1 MGILQ
6 SSACVNFFLCKITK
20 ERYFTNEENVFSIWN
35 NLNKINILLP
45 VLLALQICFLLKT
58 KQKQE
63 NTFFLNIHKKEV
75 LIHYIY
81 KLWNSPAQDIVK
93 ARGINGF

>member
-20 ERYFTNEENVFSIWN
+20 ERYFTSEENVFSIWS
-35 NLNKINILLP
+35 NLNRINILLP
-45 VLLALQICFLLKT
+45 VFLALQISFLLKT

-63 NTFFLNIHKKEV
+63 NPFCV
-75 LIHYIY
+75 C
-81 KLWNSPAQDIVK
+81 
-93 ARGINGF
+93 

>member
-20 ERYFTNEENVFSIWN
+20 ERYFTSEEKMLSVWS
-35 NLNKINILLP
+35 NLNRLLHTDNRINILLP
-45 VLLALQICFLLKT
+45 VFLVLQICFLLKT

-63 NTFFLNIHKKEV
+63 NTFF
-75 LIHYIY
+75 
-81 KLWNSPAQDIVK
+81 
-93 ARGINGF
+93 